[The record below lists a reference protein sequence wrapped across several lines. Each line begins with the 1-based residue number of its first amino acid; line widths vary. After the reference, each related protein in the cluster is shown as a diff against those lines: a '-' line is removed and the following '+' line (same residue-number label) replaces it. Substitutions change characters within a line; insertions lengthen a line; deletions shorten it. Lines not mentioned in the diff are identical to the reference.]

1 MTTTLDRNLRR
12 TVSLLTG
19 LALFTG
25 AAPSHAENARV
36 PEIAKVCTPCH
47 GPDGSGGD
55 VQTPSLAGQSGIY
68 LRNQLL
74 AFRTGTRKHPD
85 MKGIARDLTDRE
97 IDQVVLYYS
106 LRAPR

>member
-1 MTTTLDRNLRR
+1 M
-12 TVSLLTG
+12 
-19 LALFTG
+19 
-25 AAPSHAENARV
+25 
-36 PEIAKVCTPCH
+36 
-47 GPDGSGGD
+47 
-55 VQTPSLAGQSGIY
+55 QTPSLAGQSGIY